1 VRGGDPKPGRKKR
14 GAASR
19 KLALFLAIAQGD
31 TFMAKATR
39 TTDSR
44 AEALRDW
51 NKMLGLWRV
60 CDNAACRRARAC
72 RGNVRVCSP
81 RNFAL
86 APEGVQNWFV
96 NLVVAKEDGLSFDEA
111 LARIKDTE
119 IEEAFLEWHAGDERI
134 VQSV

>member
-1 VRGGDPKPGRKKR
+1 M
-14 GAASR
+14 
-19 KLALFLAIAQGD
+19 
-31 TFMAKATR
+31 MAKPTR

-44 AEALRDW
+44 AEALRGW
-51 NKMLGLWRV
+51 NKILGLWRA

-86 APEGVQNWFV
+86 APEGVQDWFA

-111 LARIKDTE
+111 MARIKNTE
-119 IEEAFLEWHAGDERI
+119 IEEAYLDWHADDERI
-134 VQSV
+134 VRTM